1 MQPEQPVSAQ
11 PVSGGA
17 GDIVVAL
24 ATDALIEAVG
34 EVPGAELVRWD
45 GRAVLDRAEAVE
57 LIVAPYNTGGLP
69 DLSPFSA
76 LRVVQVQSAGYDGM
90 VAQLPAGVALCN
102 ATGVHDDAT
111 AELALGLTI
120 ASMRGIDDA
129 VRNTGSWARDL
140 GRRSLADSSVLV
152 LGYGSIG
159 RAVAERMLA
168 CKAVVTGVASRPR
181 PDDLLGEVHG
191 PDALPRLLPETHV
204 VVVVLPLSEAT
215 RHIVDDAF
223 LAQLPDGALV
233 VNVGR
238 GPLLDTDAVLA
249 HAGRLRF
256 ALDVTDPEPLPPEHP
271 LWRAPGVL
279 ITPHVAGGTT
289 AMLPRMA
296 ALARAQIEAYVAG
309 KPLRNVVHAP

>member
-1 MQPEQPVSAQ
+1 MST
-11 PVSGGA
+11 
-17 GDIVVAL
+17 VVAL
-24 ATDALIEAVG
+24 ATPALIEAVG
-34 EVPGAELVRWD
+34 EVPGVETVLWDGTSVPQRAEEIELV
-45 GRAVLDRAEAVE
+45 
-57 LIVAPYNTGGLP
+57 VAPYNTGGLP
-69 DLSPFSA
+69 DLSGLPR

-90 VAQLPAGVALCN
+90 IAQLPEGVALAN

-111 AELALGLTI
+111 AELALGITI
-120 ASMRGIDDA
+120 ASLRGIDDA
-129 VRNTGSWARDL
+129 VRNRGQWLRDL
-140 GRRSLADSSVLV
+140 GRRSLADSRVLV

-181 PDDLLGEVHG
+181 ADDLLEKVHG
-191 PDALPRLLPETHV
+191 PEDLPRLLPQTDV

-215 RHIVDDAF
+215 RHVVDESF

-271 LWRAPGVL
+271 LWQAPGVL
-279 ITPHVAGGTT
+279 ITPHLGGGTT

-309 KPLRNVVHAP
+309 QPLRNVVHDPAAS